1 MPNNIF
7 SFAKKELSQ
16 DALLCYLVAYASVRD
31 ASAALREFG
40 RNFVRFLFRAGAKP
54 DESSVPVITPG
65 NGEPTHHSGDCEIG
79 VVRNLEMQ
87 YAPRGRRDKIDV
99 FFQAEVDG
107 KTVSFLIE
115 DKTGTGAHSNQLA
128 RYLDAVRTDDQLEDF
143 IKPIYL
149 KTGYIYSNERV
160 SVEANH
166 YSIVT
171 ADDFLHFLEDQ
182 NVTRNDEILRQY
194 EENLRHIVNER
205 AVALE
210 HWDMRQYHVQWEFML
225 RLQKLIP
232 AEKPQPG
239 TWNGVKNGPNNDGSP
254 WTQYVF
260 SFDDHRG
267 LFWRIDAWKPLRLM
281 RLGGDPRRVREDDQ
295 PAFRQ
300 LADEI
305 GGLQRPDFRSK
316 SGREMTIGAIA
327 FPQDPGRMDD
337 FVERVARLHRGFL
350 QRTADGSD

>member
-16 DALLCYLVAYASVRD
+16 DALLCYLVAYASVTD
-31 ASAALREFG
+31 ASAALRQFG

-65 NGEPTHHSGDCEIG
+65 NGEPARHSGDCEIG

-107 KTVSFLIE
+107 KAVSFLIE

-128 RYLDAVRTDDQLEDF
+128 RYLDAVSADEKPEDL

-149 KTGYIYSNERV
+149 KTGYIYSDERE

-182 NVTRNDEILRQY
+182 NATRNDEVLRQY
-194 EENLRHIVNER
+194 EESLRGIVTDRTE
-205 AVALE
+205 ALQSWSMG
-210 HWDMRQYHVQWEFML
+210 HAHVQWEFML
-225 RLQKLIP
+225 RLQKLVP
-232 AEKPQPG
+232 AERPQPRG
-239 TWNGVKNGPNNDGSP
+239 WNGVKNGTSSGNP

-260 SFDDHRG
+260 LFFEDDRG
-267 LFWRIDAWKPLRLM
+267 LFWRIDAGKPLRLM
-281 RLGGDPRRVREDDQ
+281 RLGGDPRRVREEDQ

-305 GGLQRPDFRSK
+305 GDLQRRDFRSR
-316 SGREMTIGAIA
+316 SGHEMTIGAIA
-327 FPQDPGRMDD
+327 FPRDPGQMDD

-350 QRTADGSD
+350 QRAVDGSD